1 MRKGPVSIRYAWF
14 GRSEPVMFCGFFW
27 PGRYCY
33 STFFSPLGHY
43 VRPTHKV
50 EVSVG
55 DRKSLLVDAR
65 PHFAIGVVFW
75 VFCPSVPGCQGD

>member
-1 MRKGPVSIRYAWF
+1 MVFF
-14 GRSEPVMFCGFFW
+14 GLAGTVIAH
-27 PGRYCY
+27 
-33 STFFSPLGHY
+33 FSPLGHY